1 MRHLDGYRRAVDQ
14 HDLVAPVELV
24 GLARR
29 EAQGYVGFGSRR
41 TARGAPLPGIASYRV
56 VAALVTEPAQL
67 LENADQRQPLTTRLA
82 LVCKQQVI
90 KLFAPPVN
98 PRQRLASAFVPK
110 LGRLRPNHLAHDLP
124 RYPKLAADRLD
135 RLLLDEIGPPN
146 LCNRLHYQ
154 HPKTGSHVRH
164 GSHCG
169 PAVPGV
175 PFGCRSPRKRG
186 PYSMPIHSLDAIHR
200 ELRLE
205 RTRLDAMLFTL
216 VD

>member
-1 MRHLDGYRRAVDQ
+1 MRHLHGDRRAVDQ

-41 TARGAPLPGIASYRV
+41 TARGAPLPGIASYRI
-56 VAALVTEPAQL
+56 VAALVSEPAQL
-67 LENADQRQPLTTRLA
+67 FENADQRQPLTTRLA
-82 LVCKQQVI
+82 FVRQQHVI
-90 KLFAPPVN
+90 KLFAPRIDP
-98 PRQRLASAFVPK
+98 PQRLAVSLVPE
-110 LGRLRPNHLAHDLP
+110 LGRLRPHHLAHDLP

-135 RLLLDEIGPPN
+135 RLLLGKVGPPD

-154 HPKTGSHVRH
+154 HPKTGSHVRY

-169 PAVPGV
+169 PAVPGG

-186 PYSMPIHSLDAIHR
+186 PYSMPIHTPAHR
-200 ELRLE
+200 G
-205 RTRLDAMLFTL
+205 DGSWP
-216 VD
+216 